1 MESKMSNIIKVDVSI
16 DKPNELVNFAK
27 VLKQVII
34 EQKLYANIQGKNYA
48 LVEAWQFCGGALRI
62 LPVVQKVENLS
73 DDDVIRYRAKV
84 ALKRL
89 DTNEVIGS
97 GIAICTNKEKGKQ
110 YFEEYAIASMA
121 QTRAIGKAYR
131 NGFGWLMKLAGYE
144 ATPAEEMD
152 FANKVQADQD
162 KLDGIKAANKA

>member
-1 MESKMSNIIKVDVSI
+1 MESQMSNIIKVDVNI
-16 DKPNELVNFAK
+16 ERPNELIEFAQTLKK
-27 VLKQVII
+27 VIV

-48 LVEAWQFCGGALRI
+48 LVEAWQFCGGILKA
-62 LPVVQKVENLS
+62 LPVVESVKDLS
-73 DDDVIRYRAKV
+73 DENTIRYRAKV
-84 ALKRL
+84 NIKRL
-89 DTNEVIGS
+89 DTQEIIGS

-131 NGFGWLMKLAGYE
+131 NAFGWLMKLAGYE

-152 FANKVQADQD
+152 FARQVTADENK
-162 KLDGIKAANKA
+162 LNEIKKANQ